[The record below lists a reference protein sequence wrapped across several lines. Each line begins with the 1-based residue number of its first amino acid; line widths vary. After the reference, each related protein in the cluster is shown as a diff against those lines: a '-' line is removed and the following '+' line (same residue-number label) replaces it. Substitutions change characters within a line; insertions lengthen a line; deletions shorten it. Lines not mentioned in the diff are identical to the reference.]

1 MYGIYTMCINDCG
14 TFAQLMSEDGPVRF
28 DTIKE
33 AETFVKTMGITDDIS
48 ILESGYVSESTHTA
62 H

>member
-1 MYGIYTMCINDCG
+1 MYGIYTMCSSACG
-14 TFAQLMSEDGPVRF
+14 SFAQLMSEDGPLRF

-33 AETFVKTMGITDDIS
+33 AEAFVKSMGITDDVS
-48 ILESGYVSESTHTA
+48 ILESGYVSEPTQTA

>member
-1 MYGIYTMCINDCG
+1 MYGIYTMCSSACG
-14 TFAQLMSEDGPVRF
+14 SFAQLMSEDGPLRF

-33 AETFVKTMGITDDIS
+33 AEEFVKSMGITDDVS
-48 ILESGYVSESTHTA
+48 ILKSGYVSEPTQTA